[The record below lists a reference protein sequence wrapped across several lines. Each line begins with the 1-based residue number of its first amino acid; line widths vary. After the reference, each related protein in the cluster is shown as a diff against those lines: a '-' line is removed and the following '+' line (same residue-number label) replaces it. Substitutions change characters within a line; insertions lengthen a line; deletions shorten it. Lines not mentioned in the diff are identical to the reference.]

1 MGDYAKALADFE
13 AIEGLGYALY
23 SPSNGVKGNRDFFQ
37 LFKRVVLLGTII
49 FRILLLW
56 KCTSVRMAPN
66 LIGKNIVPDGIR

>member
-37 LFKRVVLLGTII
+37 SLNRLMSNVM
-49 FRILLLW
+49 R
-56 KCTSVRMAPN
+56 
-66 LIGKNIVPDGIR
+66 